1 MSRVIPFKRPTP
13 TENTKAFENAEEAWF
28 WFIAAYQARLDGAQ
42 IRAGM
47 ADVPRPCEPLDIIR
61 LVDRLYR
68 QRLLLIEHMRVLL
81 HYGRKRYVPD
91 GRRPRETKAEML
103 WQQAMHVLEFNFR
116 RKGIVE

>member
-1 MSRVIPFKRPTP
+1 MSRVIPFKNPAI
-13 TENTKAFENAEEAWF
+13 TENTKAFDSAEEVWF

-47 ADVPRPCEPLDIIR
+47 AEIPRPCEPLDIIR

-68 QRLLLIEHMRVLL
+68 QRMLLLEHMRVLL

-91 GRRPRETKAEML
+91 GRRQHEAKAEML
-103 WQQAMHVLEFNFR
+103 WQQAMHVLDFNFR
-116 RKGIVE
+116 SKGIVE